1 MDRRRQLRSVMLL
14 VGDPIRRRLER
25 KETPLDPF
33 SFPQTSSSFSVLSI
47 CFISMFNSK
56 GFIYLIR
63 NFNFF
68 SGCGGRKL
76 KDRCRISISVASVN
90 ECPNLLFAPLAYS
103 KNVLPRFELLSFV
116 CGTCRV
122 GLG

>member
-1 MDRRRQLRSVMLL
+1 MDRRRQRRSVMLL

-47 CFISMFNSK
+47 CLISMFNSK

-63 NFNFF
+63 NFFF
-68 SGCGGRKL
+68 QVVGGANSK
-76 KDRCRISISVASVN
+76 IVA
-90 ECPNLLFAPLAYS
+90 EFRYRRRA
-103 KNVLPRFELLSFV
+103 
-116 CGTCRV
+116 
-122 GLG
+122 